1 MPPQNSED
9 ISKNVAGLTID
20 QPQSE
25 IKSDSRLPVTL
36 LSGFL
41 GAGKT
46 TMLKHILTNKEGLRC
61 AVIVNDMAELNIDSS
76 LVKNASI
83 LQKEEKMVEMQN
95 GCICCTLRE
104 DLLVEVYNLA
114 KAEQFDYL
122 VIESTGISEPLQVA
136 ETFTFTLDE
145 HDHDHDHG
153 HDHEHDHGHEHEEID
168 PDDDLPV
175 LKDVARLD
183 NCVTVIDACNFD
195 STFNTGDFLSDR
207 FDVDNED
214 DDRTVVHLMID
225 QIEFANIIVLNKID
239 MVKPAELERIVK
251 TLKKLNP
258 GAEIYP
264 TNYSKVPLSKVLNT
278 HKFDFQEAAKSP
290 GWLKEMRGAEMVPET
305 EEYGISSFVYRSR
318 KPFVPQKIHDLMVSN
333 FLLQERADGE
343 EEKEEA
349 PKDGEQNGKEV
360 EPVKNKTIA
369 ERIAARAQGPFA
381 NVLRSKGFMWLA
393 TRPMNM
399 GEWSQAGAILVV
411 SNAGPWM
418 VNLAPEDW
426 SDDED
431 IVKQKFSEVEEIGD
445 RRNEIVFIGTFEE
458 EDRHG
463 IKKILDTCLV
473 SDKEMY
479 DLINTGIDM
488 EDPFESWYKAFIDPE
503 DDEDDECEN
512 GGADGEEDDC
522 GKDDC
527 EER

>member
-1 MPPQNSED
+1 MGTHPIFESD
-9 ISKNVAGLTID
+9 FDCLTVFRNETGYD
-20 QPQSE
+20 MVPKTLEQGE
-25 IKSDSRLPVTL
+25 KDSRLPVTL

-46 TMLKHILTNKEGLRC
+46 TLLKHILTNKEGLRC
-61 AVIVNDMAELNIDSS
+61 AVIVNDMAELNIDSA

-104 DLLVEVYNLA
+104 DLLIEVYNRA
-114 KAEQFDYL
+114 KQEQFDYL

-136 ETFTFTLDE
+136 ETFTFTLDDRE
-145 HDHDHDHG
+145 N
-153 HDHEHDHGHEHEEID
+153 EIN
-168 PDDDLPV
+168 PEDDLPV

-195 STFNTGDFLSDR
+195 ATFNTGDFLSDR
-207 FDVDNED
+207 FEVDNPD

-225 QIEFANIIVLNKID
+225 QIEFANIIVLNKVD
-239 MVKPAELERIVK
+239 MVKPDDLDRIK
-251 TLKKLNP
+251 KILKKLNP

-290 GWLKEMRGAEMVPET
+290 GWLKEMRGAELVPES
-305 EEYGISSFVYRSR
+305 EEYGISSFIYRSR
-318 KPFVPQKIHDLMVSN
+318 KPFVPQKIHDLMVGT
-333 FLLQERADGE
+333 FLLQERADGDEAEKADEDEKDVETMDESEADQE
-343 EEKEEA
+343 EGGGI
-349 PKDGEQNGKEV
+349 KD
-360 EPVKNKTIA
+360 
-369 ERIAARAQGPFA
+369 RLAARAAGPFA

-393 TRPMNM
+393 TRPLNM

-431 IVKQKFSEVEEIGD
+431 TVKQKFSEVEEIGD

-458 EDRHG
+458 EDRNG

-503 DDEDDECEN
+503 DDEDDDCEN
-512 GGADGEEDDC
+512 GGADGEEDEC
-522 GKDDC
+522 GKGDC